1 MFQRP
6 RNIFPG
12 GTSLKFRAVDEQLQE
27 QLRAR
32 RCREAFESIVREFG
46 QRVFRLAYSYLG
58 DEALAED
65 AAQEVFL
72 RVWRALPHFQGR
84 SSISTWIY
92 AITRNLCLTRV
103 ARRASEEL
111 RRPRLE
117 PASKPCFGHAPA
129 TYDLEQALAQL
140 PAHYRQALVLFY
152 FEGKSYEAAAELLG
166 LPVGTLKTHLHR
178 ARKLLRAA
186 LEEQYGKPIE
196 LRRV

>member
-1 MFQRP
+1 M
-6 RNIFPG
+6 
-12 GTSLKFRAVDEQLQE
+12 DERLQE
-27 QLRAR
+27 DLRAR
-32 RCREAFESIVREFG
+32 RYREAFESIVREFG
-46 QRVFRLAYSYLG
+46 QKVFRLAYSYLE

-72 RVWRALPHFQGR
+72 RIWRALPRFEGR
-84 SSISTWIY
+84 SSISTWVY
-92 AITRNLCLTRV
+92 AIARNLCLTRL

-111 RRPRLE
+111 GRERLE
-117 PASKPCFGHAPA
+117 PASRPAFGQAPGA
-129 TYDLEQALAQL
+129 YDLEQALAQL

-186 LEEQYGKPIE
+186 LEEQHGKPIE
-196 LRRV
+196 LRGV